1 MATINPSIVD
11 AYNETIQPM
20 WTAETVTTIPSV
32 PDHEAQ
38 FPAQLGA
45 TYFVSKGNAVPLTFD
60 TVTTNIDTDITFD
73 GATQTAIG
81 SDISLDAT
89 TGEITLAADVT
100 YLITITARQIG
111 VTPTGT
117 YQLIAEGDNTQF
129 GLSETIGSPL
139 VITVTPAVES
149 VYQVTVTPADGG
161 LWPYPAGIANASIV
175 IQAVS
180 GYTA

>member
-38 FPAQLGA
+38 FPPVLGA
-45 TYFVSKGNAVPLTFD
+45 TYFVSKGSSVPLTFD
-60 TVTTNIDTDITFD
+60 T
-73 GATQTAIG
+73 TQTAIG

-100 YLITITARQIG
+100 YLITVTARQIG

-129 GLSETIGSPL
+129 GLSETIGLPL
-139 VITVTPAVES
+139 IITITPAVES
-149 VYQVTVTPADGG
+149 VYQVTVKPADGG
-161 LWPYPAGIANASIV
+161 LWPYPATIADASIV

>member
-73 GATQTAIG
+73 GAT
-81 SDISLDAT
+81 
-89 TGEITLAADVT
+89 GEITLAADVT

-117 YQLIAEGDNTQF
+117 DQLIAEGDNTQF